1 MNSWTNICLKVLHRE
16 MIQAGVPDLK
26 LKFPPRVCRAEVS
39 GKSWGGDSVCAYW
52 LHGTGRGVYGKEMV
66 CSCVSAWS
74 HSAQLW
80 LSEKVRLWSSP
91 CQIHTCCPRIGSKRK
106 ISCASVPK
114 MLDVAEN
121 VPLRWSF
128 GVRTELG
135 MRQEWCVKDWS
146 SFTEGLLRCYRMDS
160 KGVSTQRQL
169 ARPWRESQG
178 LNEGLGFHRTAE
190 SSGRRPTPGIPRH
203 EDYRENEPE
212 NPEEH
217 SLKHQCGIQAKAPEA
232 FPRLEIG
239 Q

>member
-1 MNSWTNICLKVLHRE
+1 M
-16 MIQAGVPDLK
+16 
-26 LKFPPRVCRAEVS
+26 
-39 GKSWGGDSVCAYW
+39 
-52 LHGTGRGVYGKEMV
+52 
-66 CSCVSAWS
+66 
-74 HSAQLW
+74 
-80 LSEKVRLWSSP
+80 
-91 CQIHTCCPRIGSKRK
+91 
-106 ISCASVPK
+106 
-114 MLDVAEN
+114 
-121 VPLRWSF
+121 
-128 GVRTELG
+128 
-135 MRQEWCVKDWS
+135 
-146 SFTEGLLRCYRMDS
+146 GLLRYYQMDS

-217 SLKHQCGIQAKAPEA
+217 SLKHQCGIQAKVPEA